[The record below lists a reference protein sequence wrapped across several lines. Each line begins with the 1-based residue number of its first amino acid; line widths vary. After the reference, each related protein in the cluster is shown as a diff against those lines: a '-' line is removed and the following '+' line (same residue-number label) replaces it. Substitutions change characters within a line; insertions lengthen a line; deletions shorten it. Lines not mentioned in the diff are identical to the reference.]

1 MCASPTRTSNR
12 RTRER
17 ELREWGEKLGYDVDR
32 VYNETRGARSSVRD
46 LLLGLARRRLR
57 HRRDHRR
64 DGGNLARVR
73 RKSIGCAILILLSS
87 LVPGC
92 ALPTFRNY
100 DTSVLSDQQAATV
113 RNHVWLG
120 GCAGCVQ
127 RISTPDATIVYSK
140 ERDGRVAE
148 FRLVPGTYA
157 VRYLYSQPS
166 YCHGQTYGVADRTDT
181 LDLESGHVYQIRLEP
196 NEWVARCGA
205 VRRYLS
211 NPRLWIEDETTNRV
225 VAGDKEGRGRPQLT
239 PRPSWRQR
247 RYVGSEPH
255 HVLVELDPSGVEETC
270 SHRILGAYPTIPRSD
285 DNKDA
290 VIAPISL
297 CPNRGKGA
305 DFVLISGR
313 YTPRGRPDHLTT
325 SEHSG
330 AAAKP
335 TAPADTGHRP
345 QRPRATDVAW
355 RAQGGEGH
363 RAGDTAR

>member
-1 MCASPTRTSNR
+1 M
-12 RTRER
+12 
-17 ELREWGEKLGYDVDR
+17 
-32 VYNETRGARSSVRD
+32 RD

-57 HRRDHRR
+57 H
-64 DGGNLARVR
+64 GGNLARVR

-87 LVPGC
+87 LAPGC

-127 RISTPDATIVYSK
+127 RISTPDAIIVYSK

-157 VRYLYSQPS
+157 VRYLYCQPS

-225 VAGDKEGRGRPQLT
+225 VAGDKAARGRP
-239 PRPSWRQR
+239 
-247 RYVGSEPH
+247 
-255 HVLVELDPSGVEETC
+255 
-270 SHRILGAYPTIPRSD
+270 
-285 DNKDA
+285 
-290 VIAPISL
+290 
-297 CPNRGKGA
+297 
-305 DFVLISGR
+305 
-313 YTPRGRPDHLTT
+313 
-325 SEHSG
+325 
-330 AAAKP
+330 
-335 TAPADTGHRP
+335 
-345 QRPRATDVAW
+345 
-355 RAQGGEGH
+355 
-363 RAGDTAR
+363 